1 MPLNINERDNG
12 MEDELKELK
21 ERLLASPEKLAAEIL
36 DLPYELVEILAAD
49 TEFRPVVEAAIFKTG
64 GPGKPGQPGTLTPAE
79 LAEIV
84 KARQEETQRAEDEK
98 KFSLLTRI
106 SRLDVGSKAKLAR
119 NGDKDSRTILIK
131 DANKLVSMAV
141 LANPKLTIQE
151 VEVLAASRN
160 VSDEVLRVIAR
171 NQDWCKSYTVIF
183 NLTNNPKT
191 PVAISLT
198 YLPRLITR
206 DLRLLAKSKGVPEI
220 IRTTAKRHN
229 DKRQF

>member
-1 MPLNINERDNG
+1 MD
-12 MEDELKELK
+12 DELKELK
-21 ERLLASPEKLAAEIL
+21 ERLVANPEKLASEIF
-36 DLPYELVEILAAD
+36 DLPYELVEVLAAD
-49 TEFRPVVEAAIFKTG
+49 TEFRPLVETAIVRNG
-64 GPGKPGQPGTLTPAE
+64 GAHLSGQPGSLTPAE
-79 LAEIV
+79 IAAV
-84 KARQEETQRAEDEK
+84 VRTRQEEEQREEDDK
-98 KFSLLTRI
+98 KLSLLTRI

-119 NGDKDSRTILIK
+119 NGDKDARTILIK

-160 VSDEVLRVIAR
+160 VSDEVLRVISR

-183 NLTNNPKT
+183 NLANNPKT

-198 YLPRLITR
+198 YLPRLLTR